1 MCCPVFVLSLCSLH
15 PVAETARLNL
25 GITGSS
31 YASMD
36 RVYVA
41 DMLTMVGSANVAVTA
56 RRW

>member
-1 MCCPVFVLSLCSLH
+1 LSLCSLH